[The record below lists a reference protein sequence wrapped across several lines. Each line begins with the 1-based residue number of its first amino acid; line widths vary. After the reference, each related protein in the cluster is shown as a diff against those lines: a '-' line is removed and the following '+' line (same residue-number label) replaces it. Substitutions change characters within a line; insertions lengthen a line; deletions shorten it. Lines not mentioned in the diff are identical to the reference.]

1 MLLRALIATCVFAAA
16 LFAAVEEKATHRKT
30 FAVSNPQA
38 ARVEVDNVF
47 GDIRVTAGSGREI
60 AVVANERV
68 TADTKEKLAEARQEV
83 KLDMTQKGDTVRLYV
98 DGPFRCD
105 CGDCKDKQGRRK
117 GGFDGYRVHYDFEI
131 QAPAGS
137 SLWLRTINDGEIRVN
152 GIAGD
157 YNAENINGGIE
168 FLEAAGSGRIY
179 ALNGGV
185 KVTFRNNPRAA
196 STFGSLNGEVELH
209 FQPDLAADF
218 RIKTFNGEVYT
229 DFPVTS
235 LPLQP
240 ASFERRNG
248 RLTRRGDR
256 YTGVRVGAGGPEIK
270 LDGFNGDMRILKRA
284 R

>member
-1 MLLRALIATCVFAAA
+1 MIATCVLAAP
-16 LFAAVEEKATHRKT
+16 LLGAVEDKATHRKT

-47 GDIRVTAGSGREI
+47 GSIRVTAGTGREVV
-60 AVVANERV
+60 VVANELV
-68 TADTKEKLAEARQEV
+68 TAETKEKLAEARQEV
-83 KLDMTQKGDTVRLYV
+83 KLDMAQKGDTVRLYV

-105 CGDCKDKQGRRK
+105 CGDCCKDKQGRRNR
-117 GGFDGYRVHYDFEI
+117 GFDGYQVKYDFEI

-137 SLWLRTINDGEIRVN
+137 SLWLRTINDGEIKVN

-157 YNAENINGGIE
+157 YNVENINGGIE
-168 FLEAAGSGRIY
+168 FLEAGGSGRIY

-185 KVTFRNNPRAA
+185 KVTFQRNPRAA
-196 STFGSLNGEVELH
+196 STFGSLNGEVELQ

-240 ASFERRNG
+240 ASLERRNG
-248 RLTRRGDR
+248 RLTRKGDR
-256 YTGVRVGAGGPEIK
+256 YTGVRIGAGGPEIK